1 MRRLEFQLHPAA
13 LEELA
18 SVLQLT
24 RKAVDQYRA
33 GDDCYSHLAES
44 DIEKVEH
51 SAEQTHNWLEEKR
64 VVLAGTPCT
73 RNPPVTVS
81 QIRQEKQV

>member
-1 MRRLEFQLHPAA
+1 MRRLEFELHPAA
-13 LEELA
+13 FEELA

-24 RKAVDQYRA
+24 RKAVYLYRA
-33 GDDCYSHLAES
+33 GDDRYSHLAES

-51 SAEQTHNWLEEKR
+51 SIEQTHKWLEEKR
-64 VVLAGTPCT
+64 VVLAGTPPT
-73 RNPPVTVS
+73 QNPPVIVS